1 MAKDI
6 ASFFLGYTTLYTV
19 GLFFTGYHLFAISR
33 KGGLPDFVCSVIS
46 LLLQIA
52 MQDETKT

>member
-1 MAKDI
+1 M

-19 GLFFTGYHLFAISR
+19 GLLFTGYHLFAISR
-33 KGGLPDFVCSVIS
+33 KGGLPAFVCSVIS